1 MSQATL
7 ARSTRSVGAERIG
20 AGQIGAGRID
30 GGRIDGGQLDA
41 EQVASPVVTVGT
53 QGVRA
58 EDLEVYRREL
68 TGYCYRMLGSGFDA
82 EDAVQETM
90 LRAWR
95 AADSFEGR
103 SSVRSWVYRIATN
116 VCLDLLRGSQRRA
129 RPMELGPS
137 RPPVPSSLEEML
149 PEGAWIS
156 PIADDRI
163 LPVEADPAEVMA
175 ARDSVRLAF
184 VAALQHLPPRQRAAL
199 ILCEVLRWPV
209 ADAAEL
215 MDTTTAAVN
224 SALQRARATLASLD
238 VGDQSPDVD
247 GDHADLLA
255 RYVDA
260 FERYDVDSL
269 VTLLHDD
276 AIQTM
281 PPYAMWLQGST
292 DIGRFMLGP
301 GIGCRGSKL
310 VPTAANGRPAFGHYK
325 PDPAGGLAPWALVV
339 IEISGPKVQ
348 GIHSFLEADRLF
360 PSFGLPG
367 HLPA

>member
-1 MSQATL
+1 VSRPAGP
-7 ARSTRSVGAERIG
+7 AAAAG
-20 AGQIGAGRID
+20 AGELTAGRID
-30 GGRIDGGQLDA
+30 GWPMGVEQL
-41 EQVASPVVTVGT
+41 ASPVVTVST
-53 QGVRA
+53 HRVRA
-58 EDLEVYRREL
+58 EDLEAYRREL

-103 SSVRSWVYRIATN
+103 ASVRSWLYRIATN

-163 LPVEADPAEVMA
+163 LPVEADPAEVLA

-209 ADAAEL
+209 AEAAEL
-215 MDTTTAAVN
+215 METTTAAVN

-238 VGDQSPDVD
+238 AGNRAPVVD
-247 GDHADLLA
+247 ADHADLLA

-260 FERYDVDSL
+260 FERYDIDNL

-292 DIGRFMLGP
+292 DIGRFMVGP

-310 VPTAANGRPAFGHYK
+310 VPTSANGLPAFGHYK

-339 IEISGPKVQ
+339 LEISGSKVQ
-348 GIHSFLEADRLF
+348 AIHSFLEADRLF
-360 PSFGLPG
+360 PSFDLPP
-367 HLPA
+367 HLAA